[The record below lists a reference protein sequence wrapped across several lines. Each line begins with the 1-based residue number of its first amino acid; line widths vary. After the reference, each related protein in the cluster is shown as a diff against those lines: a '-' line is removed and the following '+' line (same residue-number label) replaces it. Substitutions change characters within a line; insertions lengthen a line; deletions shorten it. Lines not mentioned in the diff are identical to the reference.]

1 MPVCLRNVAGLL
13 YLSCYNKYGVIIMT
27 GGSAMLIATIMSA
40 FATTPAVEAQM
51 LMPEKSSNCCNEN
64 AINHEA
70 IIKALIERQSQI
82 SSLLTD
88 FRTHYHLICEASS
101 LIEPSAYE
109 NLRCLDLVSR
119 GISEY
124 LKDIL
129 ARSGDSIKTLHGV
142 DVYNQFRNVVASHG
156 QLRKNISNIYAAYNE
171 HLGLNEI
178 VEVTHFTPSKDF
190 ILAAFQASESVY
202 GTH

>member
-1 MPVCLRNVAGLL
+1 
-13 YLSCYNKYGVIIMT
+13 
-27 GGSAMLIATIMSA
+27 MLIATIMSA

-51 LMPEKSSNCCNEN
+51 LMPEMYSDCCSEN

-82 SSLLTD
+82 SSLLKD
-88 FRTHYHLICEASS
+88 FRTHYHLICEDSS
-101 LIEPSAYE
+101 LIEPSIYD
-109 NLRCLDLVSR
+109 NLRSLDLASR

-129 ARSGDSIKTLHGV
+129 EKSGDSIKKLHGK
-142 DVYNQFRNVVASHG
+142 DIYDQFRNVVASHG
-156 QLRKNISNIYAAYNE
+156 QLRKNISNIYATYNE
-171 HLGLNEI
+171 HLGINEI
-178 VEVTHFTPSKDF
+178 VEATNFTPSKDF
-190 ILAAFQASESVY
+190 ILAAFKASEKVY